1 VAEVARKNTGKNLL
15 EARFCFFASKLAGE
29 FFECGLGAPSKQSQR
44 ANFDPV
50 ERRGGDH
57 FQPQYR
63 MPFASTEGF
72 KDGLFLGEF
81 TTLPAVDSPANF
93 LIGRNPGVVEFKRVT
108 KVRILLAPPRS
119 LDRREIPLALRRNTR
134 ISQYFAIIRR

>member
-1 VAEVARKNTGKNLL
+1 MWTG
-15 EARFCFFASKLAGE
+15 C
-29 FFECGLGAPSKQSQR
+29 PSKQSQR

-72 KDGLFLGEF
+72 KDGLFLREF
-81 TTLPAVDSPANF
+81 TTLPAVDSPVNF
-93 LIGRNPGVVEFKRVT
+93 LIGRKLRQ
-108 KVRILLAPPRS
+108 
-119 LDRREIPLALRRNTR
+119 RRELWN
-134 ISQYFAIIRR
+134 SKG

>member
-1 VAEVARKNTGKNLL
+1 
-15 EARFCFFASKLAGE
+15 
-29 FFECGLGAPSKQSQR
+29 
-44 ANFDPV
+44 
-50 ERRGGDH
+50 
-57 FQPQYR
+57 

-108 KVRILLAPPRS
+108 KVRILLAPPCS
-119 LDRREIPLALRRNTR
+119 LNCRGFPFDLRRNTR
-134 ISQYFAIIRR
+134 TMPVFRDYSQTNRTAENGLLSSEGGHLLAFLQRAHAQSGFDKGSGECNAIASWDLQSVRYGRRWFDR